1 MEDAG
6 GLLPTNHVTPVTK
19 DRPVFQLGKSYIC
32 LVNDDWK
39 ICRYI
44 LKWFWP
50 GCQSLPRPS
59 LKLHWC
65 NHCSKVNNQHPPLS
79 SDLHIPSFKIQIQLV
94 TLLKIHK
101 KEQRKYLFLFCALTL
116 SVIIASTDAGFG
128 HNFYIYYS
136 QIISLES
143 IVICYHFQDY
153 LNISTRFC
161 SWVFWICW
169 KIIPNHWYIYD
180 FK

>member
-1 MEDAG
+1 MV
-6 GLLPTNHVTPVTK
+6 LTK
-19 DRPVFQLGKSYIC
+19 VPIPAL
-32 LVNDDWK
+32 
-39 ICRYI
+39 
-44 LKWFWP
+44 
-50 GCQSLPRPS
+50 S

-136 QIISLES
+136 QIISSES

-161 SWVFWICW
+161 GWVFWICCR
-169 KIIPNHWYIYD
+169 IIPNHWL
-180 FK
+180 KSSRTVVLRCPQRSVAQVPWCRWGWA